1 MNDQDHGRVPYVI
14 ILMKVLQKWREIK
27 KENYPK
33 TFNEKNEFKD
43 MVKKMSRD
51 YNKEINFQEAFQNA
65 YLAYTKHDLP
75 LDVVQLLQPHSLKT
89 SFDVMV
95 EALLLFLKDNNNQPP
110 LNGSIPDMTSSTEQ
124 FIQLQEAYQSKASQ
138 DFNSLLL

>member
-1 MNDQDHGRVPYVI
+1 
-14 ILMKVLQKWREIK
+14 MKVLQKWREIK

-33 TFNEKNEFKD
+33 TFDEKNEFKD

-110 LNGSIPDMTSSTEQ
+110 LNGSIPDMVS
-124 FIQLQEAYQSKASQ
+124 IAKYYL
-138 DFNSLLL
+138 